1 MSDRLSL
8 SFLCL
13 LFVFFAA
20 MPASAQKAPQAPG
33 PVADPL
39 TPEDQEPLPEPQR
52 SVLNVEIKNELLSVK
67 LENVDFGTAIR
78 AVADRAGFKIEG
90 RGETFGRKL
99 NTRFTD
105 IEVERGVLRLL
116 SLVNESNFMLHYDT
130 NGMISKLYIFGM
142 SSGRAPSVT
151 TRQPLRSM
159 PALRQPAGSPAS
171 PLTQRPAT
179 VSPSPQTRSLP
190 PAFRRRPVP
199 ARPIN
204 QSQSAAQPSHP
215 AKPAEEDEDDEDDES
230 VDEIP
235 YVAPHP
241 RFTPTPVRKP

>member
-1 MSDRLSL
+1 MSDRLLL

-20 MPASAQKAPQAPG
+20 MPASAQKTPQVPVPG
-33 PVADPL
+33 ADPSS
-39 TPEDQEPLPEPQR
+39 PEDQEPQPEPPR
-52 SVLNVEIKNELLSVK
+52 SVLNVEIKNDLLSVE

-90 RGETFGRKL
+90 SGETFGRKL
-99 NTRFTD
+99 NTSFTD

-116 SLVNESNFMLHYDT
+116 SLVHESNYMLHYDT
-130 NGMISKLYIFGM
+130 KGMISKLDIFGM

-151 TRQPLRSM
+151 ARQPFRSM
-159 PALRQPAGSPAS
+159 PALRQPAVSPVS
-171 PLTQRPAT
+171 PLNQRPAT
-179 VSPSPQTRSLP
+179 VSPSPQTRPLP

-199 ARPIN
+199 ARQVPPP
-204 QSQSAAQPSHP
+204 QPAVQPSGS
-215 AKPAEEDEDDEDDES
+215 AKPEAEEDVNDEEES

-235 YVAPHP
+235 YVAPQP
-241 RFTPTPVRKP
+241 RFTPAPVRKP